1 MRKRKMKKFFDFLYS
16 VLPHA
21 IIIMS
26 LFLITCFIVDRFNR
40 TMSFVN
46 NDITKYVLLFLSVS
60 AIIQSVVIVVRK
72 NGNDK

>member
-1 MRKRKMKKFFDFLYS
+1 MRKQKMKKFFDFLYS
-16 VLPHA
+16 LLPHA

-26 LFLITCFIVDRFNR
+26 LFLVTCFIVDRFNR
-40 TMSFVN
+40 AMSFVN

-72 NGNDK
+72 NGRNK